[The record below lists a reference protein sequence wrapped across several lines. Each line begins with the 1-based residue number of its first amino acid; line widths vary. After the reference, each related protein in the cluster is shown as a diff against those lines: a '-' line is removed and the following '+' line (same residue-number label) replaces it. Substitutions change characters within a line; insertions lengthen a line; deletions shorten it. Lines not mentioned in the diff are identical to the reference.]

1 MVACHPRAS
10 LIDAVAANFLSNTRH
25 VTCDV
30 SHVMY
35 LNLQEF
41 GPWWKW
47 MVFDALLKLIA
58 RALARRSQRL
68 ESIFEAV
75 GWL

>member
-1 MVACHPRAS
+1 MHSTRSVLFLLMAS
-10 LIDAVAANFLSNTRH
+10 WILCT
-25 VTCDV
+25 
-30 SHVMY
+30 
-35 LNLQEF
+35 QEF